1 MNVNNKF
8 IILDDEDHLNL
19 IGFLMLM
26 VFLSSCGGGSSS
38 SAGDNNISNTS
49 NSASSLLSVADELN
63 SNQLE
68 NESNYNKLINSVR
81 IAKKVHILCFVGVI

>member
-8 IILDDEDHLNL
+8 IILNDEDRLYL

-26 VFLSSCGGGSSS
+26 AFLSSCGGGSSS

-63 SNQLE
+63 SR
-68 NESNYNKLINSVR
+68 SSSRVFNY
-81 IAKKVHILCFVGVI
+81 